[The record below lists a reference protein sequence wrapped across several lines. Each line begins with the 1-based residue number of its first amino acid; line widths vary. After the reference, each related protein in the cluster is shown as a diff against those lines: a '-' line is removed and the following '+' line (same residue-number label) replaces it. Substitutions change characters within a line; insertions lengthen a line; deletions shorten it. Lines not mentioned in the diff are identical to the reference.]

1 MNKKLAR
8 KRKKLINQA
17 RDHRVLPSGRILTHD
32 GRETLLGNLNP
43 VKHIPM
49 IPWKH
54 IIAFPTV
61 TKKIRIATEGKN
73 AWLYEMLE
81 KATHQAHDL
90 IGFTPVKTLD
100 ATTFEQAGV
109 GSVGM
114 AMQVVDIEPPK
125 DGRAVV
131 HLKGICRYENIGFLP
146 SNENHFNIKIR
157 WFEDNRESD
166 SLIKPEVEK
175 VLTTFKAISETLTN
189 AGIEGFSNRVA
200 VEFYEFTAAQYMS
213 FTMIDT
219 AAQHFEEEER
229 RELLYMR
236 STSQRFKIL
245 NEYFARLLM
254 ETEKRF
260 KDRNKEQ
267 I

>member
-49 IPWKH
+49 LPWKH

-61 TKKIRIATEGKN
+61 TKKISVATEGKN
-73 AWLYEMLE
+73 AWFYKFLE
-81 KATHQAHDL
+81 NSTHQVHDL

-100 ATTFEQAGV
+100 WTTFEQAGE

-114 AMQVVDIEPPK
+114 AMQVVQIDDPEN
-125 DGRAVV
+125 GRATV
-131 HLKGICRYENIGFLP
+131 HLKGICRYENIGYLP
-146 SNENHFNIKIR
+146 SDENHFNIKIR

-166 SLIKPEVEK
+166 ALIKPEVEK
-175 VLTTFKAISETLTN
+175 ALTIFKAISETLNN
-189 AGIEGFSNRVA
+189 AGIDGFSNRVP
-200 VEFYEFTAAQYMS
+200 VELYEFNAAQYMS
-213 FTMIDT
+213 FTMIDG
-219 AAQHFEEEER
+219 ARDYFEEEEK

-245 NEYFARLLM
+245 NEYFAKLLI

-260 KDRNKEQ
+260 KDRKPE
-267 I
+267 IE

>member
-8 KRKKLINQA
+8 KRKKLIHQA
-17 RDHRVLPSGRILTHD
+17 RDHRVLPSGRILSHD

-49 IPWKH
+49 LPWKH
-54 IIAFPTV
+54 IIAFPTT
-61 TKKIRIATEGKN
+61 TKKICIATEGKN
-73 AWLYEMLE
+73 AWLYKMLE
-81 KATHQAHDL
+81 NATHQAHDL

-100 ATTFEQAGV
+100 STTFDQIGI

-114 AMQVVDIEPPK
+114 AMQVVDMESPK

-146 SNENHFNIKIR
+146 SDEDHFNIKIR

-166 SLIKPEVEK
+166 ALIKPEVERA
-175 VLTTFKAISETLTN
+175 LTIFTAISETLNN
-189 AGIEGFSNRVA
+189 AGIEGFDKRVPS
-200 VEFYEFTAAQYMS
+200 ELYEFSAAQYMS
-213 FTMIDT
+213 FMMIDGT
-219 AAQHFEEEER
+219 LQNFSEEER

-245 NEYFARLLM
+245 NEYFMKLLI

-260 KDRNKEQ
+260 KDRDKE
-267 I
+267 

>member
-1 MNKKLAR
+1 M
-8 KRKKLINQA
+8 
-17 RDHRVLPSGRILTHD
+17 PSGRILTHD

-49 IPWKH
+49 LPWKH

-61 TKKIRIATEGKN
+61 TKTISVATGGKN

-81 KATHQAHDL
+81 SSTHQAHDL

-100 ATTFEQAGV
+100 STTFDQAGV

-114 AMQVVDIEPPK
+114 AMQVVQIGEPK
-125 DGRAVV
+125 DGRATV
-131 HLKGICRYENIGFLP
+131 HLKGICRYENIGYLP
-146 SNENHFNIKIR
+146 SDENHFNIKIR

-166 SLIKPEVEK
+166 ALIKPEVERA
-175 VLTTFKAISETLTN
+175 LTIFTAISETLN
-189 AGIEGFSNRVA
+189 KAGVEGFDKRVP
-200 VEFYEFTAAQYMS
+200 VDTYEFTAAQYMS
-213 FTMIDT
+213 FMMIDGT
-219 AAQHFEEEER
+219 LKYFDEDER

-245 NEYFARLLM
+245 NEYFAKLLV
-254 ETEKRF
+254 ETETRF
-260 KDRNKEQ
+260 KDRKPE
-267 I
+267 IA

>member
-8 KRKKLINQA
+8 KRKKLIHQA
-17 RDHRVLPSGRILTHD
+17 RDHRVLPSGRILSHD

-49 IPWKH
+49 LPWKH
-54 IIAFPTV
+54 IIAFPTT
-61 TKKIRIATEGKN
+61 TKKISVATEGKN
-73 AWLYEMLE
+73 AWLYKMLE
-81 KATHQAHDL
+81 NATHQAHDL

-100 ATTFEQAGV
+100 STTFEQAGI

-114 AMQVVDIEPPK
+114 AMQVVDIEPPSG
-125 DGRAVV
+125 GRAVI
-131 HLKGICRYENIGFLP
+131 HMKGICRYENIGFLP
-146 SNENHFNIKIR
+146 SDENHFNIKIR

-175 VLTTFKAISETLTN
+175 ALTIFTAISETLSN
-189 AGIEGFSNRVA
+189 AGIEGFDKRVPIDT
-200 VEFYEFTAAQYMS
+200 YEFTAAQYMS
-213 FTMIDT
+213 FMMIDGT
-219 AAQHFEEEER
+219 MQYFSEEER

-245 NEYFARLLM
+245 NEYFTKLLI
-254 ETEKRF
+254 ETERRF
-260 KDRNKEQ
+260 KDRKPE
-267 I
+267 IE